1 MLRTARWRKT
11 LRKRATWALG
21 VAAVGFRE
29 DLSTCPSTGGSGAFG
44 GTQLGTM
51 ERRPWH
57 GMGGFINAP
66 AQNECS
72 GGLGWIEASAGQ
84 YSVIPSSILT
94 HFSKWPSCLA
104 AWAVSALFFRSDVLE
119 DDESTITVR
128 ACACLC
134 VPVRAC
140 FSATYASPNFR
151 AFLTCRAPENW
162 KSRPEAATSTP
173 TNPRSRCTT
182 KSTTIQALATLRDS
196 LPVEL
201 ERTTKFPEF
210 ASCMANVIS
219 LNLPI
224 APCQIRSP
232 ITHAG
237 F

>member
-29 DLSTCPSTGGSGAFG
+29 DLSACPSTGGSGAFG

-51 ERRPWH
+51 ERRPWR

-104 AWAVSALFFRSDVLE
+104 AGLSPRFFFEATFWKMTKVPLPYVL
-119 DDESTITVR
+119 VR
-128 ACACLC
+128 ACPCL
-134 VPVRAC
+134 
-140 FSATYASPNFR
+140 STTYASPNFR
-151 AFLTCRAPENW
+151 AFLTCSAPENW

-182 KSTTIQALATLRDS
+182 KSTTIQALSNL
-196 LPVEL
+196 LVGN
-201 ERTTKFPEF
+201 TTRLF
-210 ASCMANVIS
+210 ACRVGAHDEIPRVCQ
-219 LNLPI
+219 LHGECNLPQLADCAVSDMI
-224 APCQIRSP
+224 S